1 MNTKIVTVAE
11 MRRLEAAADAA
22 GVSYAAMMERAG
34 EAVAEAILARVTP
47 SATTALL
54 LIGPGNNGGDGL
66 VAARHIAEAGA
77 TVKIY
82 ALKPLDESDP
92 KVAVL
97 REKSAFIVDAENDL
111 QSRVLKHLLGGA
123 TVIVDSLFGTGA
135 RLPLPPE
142 AAHILRHA
150 AARVGEGQRH
160 PLVIAV
166 DCPSGLNCDT
176 GELDPAALRADLTVT
191 FGAAKVGQ
199 FKFPAA
205 DFVNELIVAPIGW
218 PDDLAG
224 LSDIRLEL
232 AQADSIALP
241 PRRRDAHKYAFGRVL
256 VVAGSLNYTGAA
268 YLTGAAA
275 CRSGAGL
282 VTMAVPESIHP
293 ILASRLIE
301 ATWLPLSGERAA
313 DAVRDALQNTNALI
327 IGPGLGAEPAT
338 ADFLRAV
345 LDPAHAPARLGF
357 VRHAANAANAPA
369 PPAQLRVLAD
379 ADGLR
384 LLAAMDGWPDL
395 LPRPA
400 VLTPHIGEMAAL
412 TGLSKEDIEGDR
424 LATARRFAA
433 RWGHVV
439 LLKGAFTVVAAP
451 DGRTTLEPFA
461 NAALA
466 KAGSGDV
473 LSGLIGGLLAQGMA
487 PYEAAVAGAFI
498 HGRAAE
504 IAARALG
511 TPISLIAR
519 DLLAAVPQAFASLG

>member
-34 EAVAEAILARVTP
+34 KAVAEAILARVTP
-47 SATTALL
+47 SAATALL

-66 VAARHIAEAGA
+66 VAARHLAKAGA
-77 TVKIY
+77 AIKIY

-92 KVAVL
+92 KVAAL
-97 REKSAFIVDAENDL
+97 REQSAFIVDAENDR
-111 QSRVLKHLLGGA
+111 QSRVLKHLLGSA
-123 TVIVDSLFGTGA
+123 TAIVDSLFGTGA

-142 AAHILRHA
+142 AAQILRHA
-150 AARVGEGQRH
+150 AARVGEGQRPPLA
-160 PLVIAV
+160 PLVVAV

-176 GELDPAALRADLTVT
+176 GELDPATLRADLTVT

-199 FKFPAA
+199 YKFPAA

-256 VVAGSLNYTGAA
+256 VVAGSQNYTGAA

-293 ILASRLIE
+293 ILASQLVE

-313 DAVRDALQNTNALI
+313 DAVRHALQNANALI
-327 IGPGLGAEPAT
+327 IGPGLGVEPAT
-338 ADFLRAV
+338 ANFLRAV
-345 LDPAHAPARLGF
+345 F
-357 VRHAANAANAPA
+357 TPA

-412 TGLSKEDIEGDR
+412 TGLSKQDIEGDR

-439 LLKGAFTVVAAP
+439 VLKGAFTVVAAP